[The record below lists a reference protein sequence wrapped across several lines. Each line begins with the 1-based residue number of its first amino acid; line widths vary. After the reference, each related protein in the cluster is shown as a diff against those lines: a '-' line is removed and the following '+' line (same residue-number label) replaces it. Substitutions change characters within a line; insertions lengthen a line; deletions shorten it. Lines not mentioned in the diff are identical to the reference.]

1 MNINTMASVVR
12 DVFANKSVGAVVG
25 SCNIIVELS
34 IHNYTPTTISIV
46 GTISPPALN
55 RNNII
60 AGVQN
65 IITRT
70 QTSTKH
76 TPIYYYIIR
85 VKRRRENN
93 DLFKICT
100 LKCLRNGR
108 RSANPVSMYNSN
120 TNDNNNDNIFG
131 EDAGPG
137 VCRLRRGARA
147 RRLGV
152 DRVIKVY
159 GRKKIRKKGH
169 CFAFSEREIITLEP
183 GPANGLYAADDVTA
197 PASVRWSA
205 RVNVAGQGASVMER
219 GRERDG
225 VRVRE

>member
-1 MNINTMASVVR
+1 VS
-12 DVFANKSVGAVVG
+12 
-25 SCNIIVELS
+25 
-34 IHNYTPTTISIV
+34 
-46 GTISPPALN
+46 TISPSALN
-55 RNNII
+55 HNNII

-65 IITRT
+65 IITRM
-70 QTSTKH
+70 QTSTKY

-100 LKCLRNGR
+100 LKCLQNGR
-108 RSANPVSMYNSN
+108 RSANAVRMYNSN

-131 EDAGPG
+131 KDAGAD

-152 DRVIKVY
+152 DRVIKIY
-159 GRKKIRKKGH
+159 GKKGH

-183 GPANGLYAADDVTA
+183 GPANGLYVADDVTA

-205 RVNVAGQGASVMER
+205 R
-219 GRERDG
+219 
-225 VRVRE
+225 